1 MAEVS
6 PIPYR
11 IPVTD
16 NNGLV
21 SRNWQQFFQSLLD
34 RTGGAG
40 TAPTNIDLD
49 ATATVTDFVDMARAS
64 RLQRQVNMH
73 DRMLAVSNGVPRAK
87 PQIPSVSIFEDAS
100 PASVDSLREE
110 LRRTEILNIFSW

>member
-16 NNGLV
+16 HNGLV

-34 RTGGAG
+34 RTGGVG
-40 TAPTNIDLD
+40 TAPTNVDLD
-49 ATATVTDFVDMARAS
+49 AAATVTDFVDMARAS
-64 RLQRQVNMH
+64 RIQRQV
-73 DRMLAVSNGVPRAK
+73 DRHEQLLAVSNGVPR
-87 PQIPSVSIFEDAS
+87 PRPPMSMLGIFEDATT
-100 PASVDSLREE
+100 ASVDSLREE